1 VVCESRSRAGDADR
15 NIDALH
21 GGSEGDVEDGVD
33 ADGIIERYRALIDVV
48 FRSEEYHLTAGDDD
62 AAEHAGIIGCTAERE
77 VGVGAEV
84 LGERSA
90 ELDGR
95 RGLNFDIESHAGHE
109 ALLPVV
115 RDGGA
120 AACVRME
127 PKSLWEWSAT
137 SSMVTVPVNRLRV
150 VVPVTVRRASARV
163 LTESGYWTRT

>member
-1 VVCESRSRAGDADR
+1 M
-15 NIDALH
+15 
-21 GGSEGDVEDGVD
+21 
-33 ADGIIERYRALIDVV
+33 
-48 FRSEEYHLTAGDDD
+48 
-62 AAEHAGIIGCTAERE
+62 
-77 VGVGAEV
+77 
-84 LGERSA
+84 
-90 ELDGR
+90 
-95 RGLNFDIESHAGHE
+95 NFDIESHAGHE